1 MGGKLAAGDGFSGPL
16 HDLLRHVEP
25 PPVQALLPHRT
36 AGVGLAGLKEY
47 QLTGGKAEGLPR
59 DGHLPAPP
67 IHGSNDII
75 GVKMLRKALVDAL
88 KETCLHSQLRIV
100 VHAPQFLFHRALLC
114 LRWKQYSTSR
124 RLFLA

>member
-36 AGVGLAGLKEY
+36 AGVGLAG
-47 QLTGGKAEGLPR
+47 GKAEGLPR

-67 IHGSNDII
+67 IHGPNDII

-100 VHAPQFLFHRALLC
+100 VHASQFLFHRALLC